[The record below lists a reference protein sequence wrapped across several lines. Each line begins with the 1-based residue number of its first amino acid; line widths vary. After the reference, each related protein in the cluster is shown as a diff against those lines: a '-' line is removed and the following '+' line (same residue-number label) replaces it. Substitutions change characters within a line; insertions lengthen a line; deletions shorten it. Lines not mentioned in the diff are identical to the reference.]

1 MFRFSEPSFRG
12 NIPILLLLLLP
23 MVALAQTA
31 DKGEIPITCA
41 SDEARATFIKARD
54 ALDMGRTL
62 DAKALLE
69 KAIEQ
74 DPNFACA
81 YLFQASSANSAT
93 EFRSNMDKAMAN
105 KGKAS
110 PGEQILIDINM
121 TFLDNNAEKRF
132 ELAKKLAADYPASQ
146 RAWLTLAGQ
155 HQGRKEYT
163 KARDLMYAAMQIN
176 PDFPLPHRDLGFSY
190 LFDEPKEFS
199 LAEKHMKKFV
209 ELRPNEASSHIGL
222 GDVYRAQSNLEE
234 ARDAYTKATKVDP
247 KSYVGFSKKG
257 HADTF
262 LGNYEEARAD
272 YQQAQELA
280 KDNSKATWAN
290 FGTYTYL
297 YAGDVKSALDANEKL
312 VKNIEKIG
320 IPQDQLAVAKAN
332 IYFNRARMAMHHGM
346 HEIAEEAVKNYAVH
360 QRQVAQNTKSTDFE
374 RTQNANIAFWEGML
388 AAYKGDFES
397 ANSKAEENRKL
408 LEPAQNPRKLEGYHR
423 LMGKI
428 NLMQKNHQM
437 AIEHYQQANVNG
449 VQVKHELA
457 LAHEGAGNNQE
468 AQKLFK
474 EVAEWNFNG
483 VGYAL
488 IRNVAIA
495 KTKMTVKK

>member
-1 MFRFSEPSFRG
+1 MFRLIGQSFRRS
-12 NIPILLLLLLP
+12 IPFLLSMLLP
-23 MVALAQTA
+23 MVSLAQTA
-31 DKGEIPITCA
+31 NKGEIPITCA

-54 ALDMGRTL
+54 AFDMGRTT
-62 DAKALLE
+62 DAKALLD
-69 KAIEQ
+69 KAIEK

-81 YLFQASSANSAT
+81 YLFKANSANSAT

-105 KGKAS
+105 KSVAS
-110 PGEQILIDINM
+110 PGEQILIHINM
-121 TFLDNNAEKRF
+121 TFLNNNAEKRF
-132 ELAKKLAADYPASQ
+132 ELAKKLAAEYPSSQ
-146 RAWLTLAGQ
+146 RALLTLAGE

-176 PDFPLPHRDLGFSY
+176 PGFPLPHRNLGFSY

-222 GDVYRAQSNLEE
+222 GDVYRAQSKLEE
-234 ARDAYTKATKVDP
+234 ARDAYAKATEVDP
-247 KSYVGFSKKG
+247 QSYVGFSKKG

-262 LGNYEEARAD
+262 LGNYKEARAG
-272 YQQAQELA
+272 YQQAQEIA

-290 FGTYTYL
+290 FGTFTYL

-312 VKNIEKIG
+312 VKNIGKIG
-320 IPQDQLAVAKAN
+320 IPQDQLTIAKVN
-332 IYFNRARMAMHHGM
+332 TYFNRARMAMHYGM
-346 HEIAEEAVKNYAVH
+346 YDIAEEALKNYAVH
-360 QRQVAQNTKSTDFE
+360 LRQFAKNANSPDFE
-374 RTQNANIAFWEGML
+374 RSQNANIALWEGML

-408 LEPAQNPRKLEGYHR
+408 LEPDKNPRKLEDYHR
-423 LMGKI
+423 LMGKRD
-428 NLMQKNHQM
+428 LMQKNYKG
-437 AIEHYQQANVNG
+437 AIDHYQQADVNG

-457 LAHEGAGNNQE
+457 LAHEGAGNNE
-468 AQKLFK
+468 DAQKLFK
-474 EVAEWNFNG
+474 EVAEWNFNS

-488 IRNVAIA
+488 IRDAA
-495 KTKMTVKK
+495 LEKTKMTVKK